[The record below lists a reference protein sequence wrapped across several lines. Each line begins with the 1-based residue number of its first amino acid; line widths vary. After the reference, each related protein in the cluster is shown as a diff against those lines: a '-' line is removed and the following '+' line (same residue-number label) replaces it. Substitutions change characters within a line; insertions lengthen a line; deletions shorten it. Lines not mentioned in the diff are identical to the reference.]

1 MLQHKIARR
10 CRTPFPQAQLKCS
23 GTTLCTTQFSSAFVL
38 KGMCVASR
46 KISRGATPSRMG
58 YFPVQSARFASISR
72 PRHGSNGSAGGKR
85 HTVSHGICGCA
96 SWERIRR
103 VGVHLEITHLWP
115 VPDQLLPGKVVFVDG
130 EAAHGWREAL
140 HCDREG
146 PAPLR
151 AGVTRV

>member
-72 PRHGSNGSAGGKR
+72 PHHGSNGSAGGKR
-85 HTVSHGICGCA
+85 HTVSHGIPTAATVWSRAVAHTQVLEAKRTGPD
-96 SWERIRR
+96 ERGWGGFKGMDTFR
-103 VGVHLEITHLWP
+103 VPRLCTHSP
-115 VPDQLLPGKVVFVDG
+115 
-130 EAAHGWREAL
+130 
-140 HCDREG
+140 
-146 PAPLR
+146 
-151 AGVTRV
+151 